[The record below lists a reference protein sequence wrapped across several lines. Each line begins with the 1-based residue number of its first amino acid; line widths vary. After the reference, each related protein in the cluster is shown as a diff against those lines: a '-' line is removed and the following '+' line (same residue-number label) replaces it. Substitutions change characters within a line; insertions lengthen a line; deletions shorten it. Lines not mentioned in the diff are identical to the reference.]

1 MTGGLMQLVAYGA
14 QDTYLTGNPQITFFK
29 IVYRRHTNFSME
41 TIRQTINGDTNTD
54 TNKEN
59 KASVIISRNGD
70 LLGRIYVTS
79 DTMGITDGSDIV
91 KEVSIE
97 IGGQE
102 IDRQTKEWSQI
113 WNELTIPED
122 KSLGYKNMI
131 GCLNN
136 SLNSTGNLG
145 VGYVQIP
152 LLFWFCRNPGLAL
165 PLISLQYHEVQLNF
179 IYGTAVGVNA
189 DISVECDYF
198 YLDTDER
205 RRFAQASHEYLIE
218 QIQSQK
224 LNSVNDHKLT
234 FNHPVKEI
242 IWTSSTDY
250 IDASLS
256 LNGHERF
263 EKQRKEYFQLR
274 QPYDYH
280 SAIPGYNIPIREKTE
295 LLTTPIDTAI
305 RKHNLSSDVT
315 ETNSSFVTLTETNM
329 TFGTINDFENANN
342 SNGND
347 ATSPFKRFKV
357 GDMISIVISSY
368 PDSER
373 TIGDGMAPE
382 VADPDTANEGDT
394 ESDITSSKSSFHRVT
409 GINTASKVITFEP
422 RITETVGLN
431 ALINN
436 TQNTSEVG
444 DRLYIYIL
452 GRIQGSESRCSKLA
466 KNINVYSFSLR
477 PEDHQPSGT
486 CNFSRID
493 TARLITGAPLA
504 TGDCVY
510 GINYNIL
517 RIMSGMGGLAYS
529 N

>member
-1 MTGGLMQLVAYGA
+1 M
-14 QDTYLTGNPQITFFK
+14 
-29 IVYRRHTNFSME
+29 
-41 TIRQTINGDTNTD
+41 
-54 TNKEN
+54 
-59 KASVIISRNGD
+59 
-70 LLGRIYVTS
+70 
-79 DTMGITDGSDIV
+79 
-91 KEVSIE
+91 
-97 IGGQE
+97 
-102 IDRQTKEWSQI
+102 
-113 WNELTIPED
+113 
-122 KSLGYKNMI
+122 
-131 GCLNN
+131 
-136 SLNSTGNLG
+136 
-145 VGYVQIP
+145 
-152 LLFWFCRNPGLAL
+152 
-165 PLISLQYHEVQLNF
+165 
-179 IYGTAVGVNA
+179 
-189 DISVECDYF
+189 
-198 YLDTDER
+198 
-205 RRFAQASHEYLIE
+205 
-218 QIQSQK
+218 
-224 LNSVNDHKLT
+224 
-234 FNHPVKEI
+234 
-242 IWTSSTDY
+242 
-250 IDASLS
+250 
-256 LNGHERF
+256 
-263 EKQRKEYFQLR
+263 R

-347 ATSPFKRFKV
+347 TTSPFKRFKV

-368 PDSER
+368 PDLSR
-373 TIGDGMAPE
+373 
-382 VADPDTANEGDT
+382 VEG
-394 ESDITSSKSSFHRVT
+394 DITSSKSSFHRVT

-422 RITETVGLN
+422 RITETVGQN

-436 TQNTSEVG
+436 TPNTEDVG

-452 GRIQGSESRCSKLA
+452 GRIQRSESRCSKLA

-493 TARLITGAPLA
+493 TARLITGAPLN

-510 GINYNIL
+510 AINYNIL